1 MRTIFRYRVE
11 LFDAKINLKNNPKY
25 KAEGYLC
32 DSCESKTE
40 KEDTRH
46 ILFCPAYAPIRENK
60 SLNCDQDLAEYLKK
74 VLEVRTN
81 LRINR

>member
-1 MRTIFRYRVE
+1 MTAVRAKQKRRTIDIYSF
-11 LFDAKINLKNNPKY
+11 
-25 KAEGYLC
+25 
-32 DSCESKTE
+32 
-40 KEDTRH
+40 
-46 ILFCPAYAPIRENK
+46 APIRENK